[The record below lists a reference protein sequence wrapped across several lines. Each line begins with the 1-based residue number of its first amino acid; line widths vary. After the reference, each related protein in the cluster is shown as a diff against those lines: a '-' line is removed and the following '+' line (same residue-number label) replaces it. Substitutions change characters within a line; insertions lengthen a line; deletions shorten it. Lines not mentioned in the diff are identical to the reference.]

1 MVNLLNPS
9 CHDETDKLASI
20 QSMRHSKCPTINLQ
34 PHLRVH
40 QVACSTSLS
49 YHDLSIDIEKQS
61 FISFHFTSTQ
71 AEMDMLIISIL
82 FGGSLAQA
90 KSVPTKNIIS
100 YSDTECRVTL

>member
-40 QVACSTSLS
+40 QVACFASLS
-49 YHDLSIDIEKQS
+49 YHDRSIHIENQL
-61 FISFHFTSTQ
+61 FISSHFTSIQ
-71 AEMDMLIISIL
+71 
-82 FGGSLAQA
+82 FKQ
-90 KSVPTKNIIS
+90 
-100 YSDTECRVTL
+100 R